1 MFKMRNGAGTLK
13 QSHCGSGNLKP
24 SAAQAKVLS
33 LTLALVLACG
43 CASQSPPPPSQSQT
57 ARPANRF
64 IYVTAQSLPD
74 DCYTDLGPVKVT
86 RDFAD
91 TAVDPDNTEGSKQ
104 LRAAALNQYP
114 ADVDAVINVQ
124 SAQNDV
130 GSMVTVSG
138 EAVRLEDKRTVK
150 CTLRDARGVM
160 DSSAESAAGGIGG
173 ATLGGLYGG
182 SGGATSAGVV
192 GAAAMGAYQVLQ
204 HEELK
209 EQRKNELKKTLE
221 DQRRQIA
228 DLLEQRS
235 HLQQCAK
242 DDVPLAACETSAASG
257 QPSDQDQPDDQDKG
271 KTAVNATGFQIRKQ
285 IQEQQEYIKQLK
297 GQIAQ
302 IKWDMGGHQ

>member
-1 MFKMRNGAGTLK
+1 MFKMRNGSGTLK
-13 QSHCGSGNLKP
+13 QSHCGSSNLKP
-24 SAAQAKVLS
+24 SAAQAFC
-33 LTLALVLACG
+33 LTFALVFAWG
-43 CASQSPPPPSQSQT
+43 CASQSPPPPPQT

-74 DCYTDLGPVKVT
+74 DCYTDLGPIKVT

-104 LRAAALNQYP
+104 LRAAALKTYP

-130 GSMVTVSG
+130 GSTVTESG

-150 CTLRDARGVM
+150 CTLRDARGVV
-160 DSSAESAAGGIGG
+160 DSSAEGAAGGIGG

-182 SGGATSAGVV
+182 SGGATSAGMV

-209 EQRKNELKKTLE
+209 AQRKNEMKKTLD
-221 DQRRQIA
+221 DQRREIA
-228 DLLEQRS
+228 GLLKQRS
-235 HLQQCAK
+235 HLQQCVK
-242 DDVPLAACETSAASG
+242 DDVPLAACEASAPGADA
-257 QPSDQDQPDDQDKG
+257 SDQDQSDDQDSGKG
-271 KTAVNATGFQIRKQ
+271 AVNATTFEIQKQ
-285 IQEQQEYIKQLK
+285 IQEQQDYIKQLK

-302 IKWDMGGHQ
+302 TKWDMGGHQ